1 MDRCH
6 MSWISNSVKEDRV
19 GRSREGA
26 ALGRVLRAGPC
37 ALLADTHF
45 LPLVL
50 DVLWLAR

>member
-26 ALGRVLRAGPC
+26 ALGRVLRAGRHSRKC
-37 ALLADTHF
+37 MNEHSKEALGC
-45 LPLVL
+45 V
-50 DVLWLAR
+50 